1 MKFGFHMLQSNIVAS
16 GGLGCEVFI
25 WDLEAATVPLARAS
39 NEAADESKYD
49 GFPSDLSVSTD
60 RSSTANSNINAP
72 GATLPNSYVP
82 IPAKGHK
89 ESVYALAMND
99 TGTVLVSGGT
109 EKAVRVWDPRS
120 GAKQMKLK
128 GHTDNVRALLLDP
141 TGRFCLSGSSDSII
155 RCAPFSTVFVDSEFF
170 LPVSVR
176 V

>member
-25 WDLEAATVPLARAS
+25 WDLEAAMVPLARAS
-39 NEAADESKYD
+39 NEAADESTYD
-49 GFPSDLSVSTD
+49 GFPPGFSVSTD

-72 GATLPNSYVP
+72 GGTLPNSYVP

-109 EKAVRVWDPRS
+109 EKVS
-120 GAKQMKLK
+120 
-128 GHTDNVRALLLDP
+128 
-141 TGRFCLSGSSDSII
+141 
-155 RCAPFSTVFVDSEFF
+155 FF
-170 LPVSVR
+170 LHAIELGTQLLCFVQSHWQPVGTTANSWPRGTWTLFQGLMFDVALSLLAT
-176 V
+176 VGSE

>member
-25 WDLEAATVPLARAS
+25 WDLEAAMVPLARAS

-49 GFPSDLSVSTD
+49 GFPPGLSVSTD

-109 EKAVRVWDPRS
+109 EKVS
-120 GAKQMKLK
+120 
-128 GHTDNVRALLLDP
+128 
-141 TGRFCLSGSSDSII
+141 
-155 RCAPFSTVFVDSEFF
+155 FF
-170 LPVSVR
+170 LHAIELGTQLLCFVQSQWQPVGTTANSLPSGTWTLFQGLMFDVALSLLAM
-176 V
+176 VGSE